1 MSLTLSKVHFTRNSN
16 KTVYITSAL
25 AKQLKLSGK
34 RTVDVRLGKRA
45 VRARVKPLKR
55 QGKHLYLPLYI
66 RNAIR
71 APKTGSIYLAT
82 TDNGDT
88 VRIGP
93 LVGILTSGGGSS
105 DRPFGSR
112 TYLIREL
119 LMAGSGKAYCFAF
132 TPKDVR
138 WDSET
143 VFGYFV
149 NPEGGWTRK
158 TVPLPDV
165 VYNRLA
171 SRAADVSVSIE
182 QLKQRFMRKNI
193 PIFNWSFYNK
203 WDVYRMLEDENEAYK
218 HIPEST
224 INPAPEQIR
233 EMLRKHKFIY
243 LKPTGGSLGKGIYR
257 ITYSPT
263 KGYFVRFRRN
273 GRNALLR
280 FQKFSGLMTMLGT
293 KQGRLSK
300 YVAQQGIRLVEI
312 DGSPID
318 FRFHLVR
325 NNSNKWVVAGI
336 GAKKAG
342 KGSVTTHIK
351 NGGTLLT
358 PQQALGRVFGN
369 RSDEILQR
377 MKDVSI
383 KLAEAI
389 QRNSKHH
396 VGELGFDLGVDTD
409 ERIWMFE
416 ANSKPG
422 RSIYK
427 HPALREEGRETLS
440 LIFQHCLYL
449 AKFRKKG
456 SS

>member
-1 MSLTLSKVHFTRNSN
+1 MSLTLSKVHFTKNSD
-16 KTVYITSAL
+16 KTVYLTSAL
-25 AKQLKLSGK
+25 AKQLHLQG
-34 RTVDVRLGKRA
+34 RRMLDVRLGRRTITA
-45 VRARVKPLKR
+45 PVKPLKR
-55 QGKHLYLPLYI
+55 KGKHLYLPLTI
-66 RNAIR
+66 RQAIR
-71 APKTGSIYLAT
+71 APKTGNIYLST
-82 TDNGDT
+82 TDGGTT

-93 LVGILTSGGGSS
+93 LIGILTSGGGTAS
-105 DRPFGSR
+105 RPFGTR
-112 TYLIREL
+112 TYLIREFVN
-119 LMAGSGKAYCFAF
+119 AGNLKGYCFAF
-132 TPKDVR
+132 TPKDIS
-138 WDSET
+138 WEDET
-143 VFGYFV
+143 ILGYF
-149 NPEGGWTRK
+149 PLPDGGWTRK

-165 VYNRLA
+165 IYNRLA
-171 SRAADVSVSIE
+171 SRSADVSAGIE
-182 QLKQRFMRKNI
+182 QLKSRFMRKSI

-203 WDVYRMLEDENEAYK
+203 WDVYRMLEDEKEAYK

-224 INPAPEQIR
+224 INPTPERIK
-233 EMLRKHKFIY
+233 EMLEKHKFIY

-257 ITYSPT
+257 LTYSPS
-263 KGYFVRFRRN
+263 KGYFARFRRN
-273 GRNALLR
+273 GTNALLR
-280 FQKFSGLMTMLGT
+280 FSKFSSLMAMLGA
-293 KQGRLSK
+293 KQGRLRR

-325 NNSNKWVVAGI
+325 NDANKWVVAGV

-358 PQQALGRVFGN
+358 PQQALGQVFKG
-369 RSDEILQR
+369 RADEVLQR

-389 QRNSKHH
+389 QRNSRHH
-396 VGELGFDLGVDTD
+396 VGELGFDLGIDTD

-427 HPALREEGRETLS
+427 HPALKEEGRETLS
-440 LIFQHCLYL
+440 LVFQHCLYL